1 MRKRACVLMILD
13 EPTKTTTEIEEEP
26 IEFTE
31 PPEIEEWDTIDD
43 LPF

>member
-1 MRKRACVLMILD
+1 MRKRACVLMILND
-13 EPTKTTTEIEEEP
+13 PTKKNDEEEP

>member
-1 MRKRACVLMILD
+1 MRKRACVFMNLND
-13 EPTKTTTEIEEEP
+13 PTKKNDEEEL

-31 PPEIEEWDTIDD
+31 PPEIEEWETIDD